1 MESSAWPAPLAGQTI
16 LVAEDE
22 APFPS
27 NISALL
33 SEAGAS
39 VVSVKDQ
46 AQALLA
52 ATGDRLTAAVL
63 CNDLGDDS
71 NSSIT
76 DCLARRSIPFISAGC
91 GEKDQAPNFPK
102 SSFDGSM
109 LVDDVVRIL
118 VTGGDALD
126 LDDTER
132 IDLIIFGAQT
142 RLGRQERIVEELT
155 RGQQELR
162 NADALLRMMHGSLE
176 LLMTHRKRLMGKG
189 EVMH

>member
-1 MESSAWPAPLAGQTI
+1 MEHSAWPAPLAGQTI
-16 LVAEDE
+16 LVAEYE
-22 APFPS
+22 ALFPS

-33 SEAGAS
+33 SEAGAR

-46 AQALLA
+46 GQALLA
-52 ATGDRLTAAVL
+52 AAENRLTAAVL
-63 CNDLGDDS
+63 CNDQGDDS
-71 NSSIT
+71 NRSIS
-76 DCLARRSIPFISAGC
+76 DCLTRRSIPFLSAAC
-91 GEKDQAPNFPK
+91 GKKDQAPKFPK
-102 SSFDGSM
+102 SSFDGAM
-109 LVDDVVRIL
+109 LVDDIVRIL
-118 VTGGDALD
+118 ITGGDALD
-126 LDDTER
+126 LDDTNR

-162 NADALLRMMHGSLE
+162 NAHALLRMMRGSLE